1 MSAPQDFADL
11 RFRIECSQ
19 MVLTKAGG
27 DPIILRGPGE
37 VWQDAEGVLQYKIFT
52 DQAGYRGLQD
62 YARRPGVIGQLIPDD
77 EFFNLEAREYDM
89 AQWTAQRSI
98 PSYRGG
104 LQEGLAYGHVHELV
118 HTEAIPANRQ
128 QDFVLLRLKGKL
140 EFPCNEE
147 TYTEI
152 RIGGKG
158 HRLGSSLNVALV
170 EDGDYRFKV
179 FYEGAHTV
187 VSLRLP
193 VGQLTSATPFRLREA
208 LQFILAQQIPVMVV
222 EISTAGQHIIRL
234 TSPAKGH
241 GKMPPPLMFGP
252 LDQGGHVWRMF
263 TSYFRHIHPNAEP
276 GWHPISRHVG
286 STVESAAAS
295 LDAEVLAL
303 AVAVEGLAGETFPH
317 LAPANP
323 AFLTELDSVQSTLR
337 TVKLTEAT
345 WNRIK
350 GSLNAMRRPRNSDVL
365 RAFLSAHRLPAGLY
379 DSWSRLRNTSAHGG
393 GAGDRDIE
401 TILRLKNEVLSL
413 LYSLVFAAINYTG
426 PRTDYSLPGWPTQTW
441 PIPPPPTAAPP
452 SVVPPAPAVEPQPQ
466 TSIEQPP
473 PANPAGT

>member
-27 DPIILRGPGE
+27 DPLILRGPGE
-37 VWQDAEGVLQYKIFT
+37 VWQDAEGVLQCKIFT
-52 DQAGYRGLQD
+52 NQAGYRALRD
-62 YARRPGVIGQLIPDD
+62 YASRPGVVGQLIPDD

-89 AQWTAQRSI
+89 AQWTARRII
-98 PSYRGG
+98 PFYRGG
-104 LQEGLAYGHVHELV
+104 LQEGVACGQVHELV
-118 HTEAIPANRQ
+118 HTEAHPANRQ
-128 QDFVLLRLKGKL
+128 QDFVLLTLKGKL

-147 TYTEI
+147 TYTET

-158 HRLGSSLNVALV
+158 HRVGSSLNAALI

-179 FYEGAHTV
+179 FCEGAHTI
-187 VSLRLP
+187 VSLHLP
-193 VGQLTSATPFRLREA
+193 AGQLTSATPFRLREA
-208 LQFILAQQIPVMVV
+208 LQFILGQQIPVMAV
-222 EISTAGQHIIRL
+222 ETSINGQHITRL

-241 GKMPPPLMFGP
+241 GKMLPPLRFNL
-252 LDQGGHVWRMF
+252 LDQGGHVWLMF
-263 TSYFRHIHPNAEP
+263 TSYFRHIHSNAGP

-286 STVESAAAS
+286 STVESTAAS

-303 AVAVEGLAGETFPH
+303 AVAVEGLAGECFPN
-317 LAPANP
+317 LAPVTP
-323 AFLTELDSVQSTLR
+323 ALLTELDSAQKALR
-337 TVKLTEAT
+337 TVELTEAT
-345 WNRIK
+345 QKRIE

-365 RAFLSAHRLPAGLY
+365 RAFLSAQRLPAGLY

-393 GAGDRDIE
+393 GTGDRDIE

-441 PIPPPPTAAPP
+441 PIPPSPATTPP
-452 SVVPPAPAVEPQPQ
+452 SVIPPAPAVEPQPQ
-466 TSIEQPP
+466 TSIAPPP
-473 PANPAGT
+473 PANQ